1 MYRRSMSRK
10 KTKSEDP
17 RLSVCLAIRISPEEK
32 KDLDKV
38 SAAVC
43 RSSSD
48 YARQA
53 IKFAIARQRDIGDV
67 EQMTKASDFQGMFRD
82 DTFKTVAADILGA
95 LRSEIGKQ
103 FKTGRLDNVHI
114 GKS

>member
-1 MYRRSMSRK
+1 MPRK

-17 RLSVCLAIRISPEEK
+17 RLSVCLAIRIFPEEK
-32 KDLDKV
+32 KDLDKF

-53 IKFAIARQRDIGDV
+53 IKFAIARQRDIGNV
-67 EQMTKASDFQGMFRD
+67 EQMTRASDFQGMFGD

-95 LRSEIGKQ
+95 LRSEVIEK
-103 FKTGRLDNVHI
+103 FENRRLDKVQCA
-114 GKS
+114 KS